1 LTEREIAYHH
11 RLEIWAERWAI
22 MTKWVLY
29 GVYRLGSEAAALR
42 HANITRYMP
51 SAGFVRYPLAH
62 KFAVEADSEEE
73 ALKAGHSEWSE
84 RILPKLGK
92 TKLLRAIE
100 DAEQGDYD
108 PARWRV
114 TTASR

>member
-1 LTEREIAYHH
+1 MAQWL
-11 RLEIWAERWAI
+11 
-22 MTKWVLY
+22 LY

-51 SAGFVRYPLAH
+51 SAGFVRYPLAR

-73 ALKAGHSEWSE
+73 ALRLGGSEWSE

-92 TKLLRAIE
+92 TKMFRAIE

-114 TTASR
+114 TVASR